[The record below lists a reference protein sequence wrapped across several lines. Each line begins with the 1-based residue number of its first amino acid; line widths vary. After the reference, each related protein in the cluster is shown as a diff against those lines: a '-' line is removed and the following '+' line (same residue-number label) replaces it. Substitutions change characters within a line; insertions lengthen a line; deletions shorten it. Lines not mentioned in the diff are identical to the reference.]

1 MKAKSPS
8 NSTYLLWL
16 CISKGVEIMGRKK
29 VTTSLGTKCLQ
40 LIDHYAVTTG
50 FESRSRVIE
59 EAVFAVTELLGHR
72 HVFAQKAQQLKENP
86 SKEEIMR
93 SLLYIGDI
101 LSKYGAVLDR
111 FERFADAPLTQT
123 VAGKKSRALRSSA
136 RAAPHCGAAKAC
148 ETFEKPP
155 KKK

>member
-1 MKAKSPS
+1 MGITVKKAIDMESSLRKRAKAKSPS
-8 NSTYLLWL
+8 NSTYLLRL
-16 CISKGVEIMGRKK
+16 CISKDVEIMGRKK
-29 VTTSLGTKCLQ
+29 VTVSLGTNGLQ

-72 HVFAQKAQQLKENP
+72 RIFAQKAQQLKENP

-93 SLLYIGDI
+93 SLLYIGDT

-111 FERFADAPLTQT
+111 FERFSDVPLKQT
-123 VAGKKSRALRSSA
+123 VAGKK
-136 RAAPHCGAAKAC
+136 
-148 ETFEKPP
+148 
-155 KKK
+155 

>member
-1 MKAKSPS
+1 
-8 NSTYLLWL
+8 
-16 CISKGVEIMGRKK
+16 MGRKK
-29 VTTSLGTKCLQ
+29 VTMSLGTKCLQ

-72 HVFAQKAQQLKENP
+72 RIFAQKAQQLKENP

-111 FERFADAPLTQT
+111 FERFTDAPLTQK
-123 VAGKKSRALRSSA
+123 VASKKYRYV
-136 RAAPHCGAAKAC
+136 
-148 ETFEKPP
+148 PP
-155 KKK
+155 KERGRIVKSKE